1 VESIIQAPGVQEL
14 VREWEHIGRR
24 QGARALLLKV
34 LAARSFPVTLAVRA
48 CIAGESNLARLES
61 WLVAAV
67 TAGTIGD
74 VFRKSQPQSTKSA
87 ALLDIDATRRIF
99 HVESIMRDPNVQELV
114 GEWED
119 KGRALGRLEGRV
131 EGRIEGR
138 MEGRI
143 EGRMEGR
150 IEARL
155 ESARS
160 LLDKV
165 LAARS
170 FSVTPDIRVR
180 IDREPDAARL
190 EAWLEAAVT
199 AATIGYG

>member
-1 VESIIQAPGVQEL
+1 
-14 VREWEHIGRR
+14 
-24 QGARALLLKV
+24 
-34 LAARSFPVTLAVRA
+34 
-48 CIAGESNLARLES
+48 
-61 WLVAAV
+61 
-67 TAGTIGD
+67 
-74 VFRKSQPQSTKSA
+74 
-87 ALLDIDATRRIF
+87 
-99 HVESIMRDPNVQELV
+99 MRDPNVQELV

-199 AATIGYG
+199 AATIGDAFRYG